1 MAQQWVEKTGRS
13 YQDAVRSAL
22 EELQLTEDQVIV
34 EVLEDRARGFF
45 GLGPRF
51 VRVRVT
57 PKESK
62 PPVVEET
69 PPSKEGQELTEL
81 VEGESP
87 DLEEGGEEEGLV
99 EVLSGPEEEVP
110 VIQPTPEHLKKAVE
124 VLQNILDRMGLEV
137 RARSDRIA
145 GQYIHLHIV
154 GRDAALVIGKK
165 AQTLNALQYLLGV
178 ILSRREGGKVRVVL
192 DAEGYRERRARFLRR
207 QALRIAR
214 QVRSTGQEAVL
225 EALSAA
231 ERRIIHL
238 ALANEPG
245 VYTYSEGEEPNRR
258 VVISPLE

>member
-1 MAQQWVEKTGRS
+1 MVQQWVEKTGRT

-57 PKESK
+57 PKKST
-62 PPVVEET
+62 PPLAEET
-69 PPSKEGQELTEL
+69 PPAEEGRESTGLAE
-81 VEGESP
+81 EESP
-87 DLEEGGEEEGLV
+87 DFEEEEEGGLV
-99 EVLSGPEEEVP
+99 EILSGPEEEAP

-137 RARSDRIA
+137 RAKPDRIA
-145 GQYIHLHIV
+145 GQYIHLQIV
-154 GRDAALVIGKK
+154 GKDAALVIGKK
-165 AQTLNALQYLLGV
+165 AQTLNALQCLLGV

-207 QALRIAR
+207 QALRIAH